1 MQNLSFPLQL
11 SFKISTLAND
21 FTARDAS
28 GHIVAYVRQKIFK
41 LKADIQIY
49 ADESKSKLNYEIKAN
64 KWLDFSLAYSFF
76 DTNGTEF
83 GKIVRK
89 GWRSIWKATYE
100 LVDQNSE
107 IKYHLREEN
116 AWVKV
121 MDALLGEI
129 PILGMFSG
137 YLFNPSYIVTN
148 NNEEILFRLKK
159 KPSFWG
165 KEFEI
170 NKLMEVSDNDDD
182 LIMLG
187 CMMMILN
194 ERRRG

>member
-1 MQNLSFPLQL
+1 M
-11 SFKISTLAND
+11 TL
-21 FTARDAS
+21 RLEMP
-28 GHIVAYVRQKIFK
+28 VAILWLMFEKIFK

-76 DTNGTEF
+76 DANGTEF

-100 LVDQNSE
+100 LVDGNSE
-107 IKYHLREEN
+107 IKYHIREEN

-121 MDALLGEI
+121 MDALLSEL
-129 PILGMFSG
+129 PLLGMFSG
-137 YLFNPSYIVTN
+137 YFFNPSYIVTDK
-148 NNEEILFRLKK
+148 NEEILFRLKK
-159 KPSFWG
+159 KSSFWG
-165 KEFEI
+165 RKFDIEKVKE
-170 NKLMEVSDNDDD
+170 NDSQDDD

-187 CMMMILN
+187 CMMLILN